1 MSIVDTTGDPTGYE
15 IGDDCRLFTIQRSGA
30 WFHPPSETTFHP
42 THMCEKHK
50 VAWVDVPESLRWF
63 FGIHW
68 AGITRL
74 TPRLIAEHI
83 VENEMELDRVKAA
96 FNFFIQYRQHSFT
109 HYESNGLTRYRM
121 AKKPL
126 EMVTLSWD
134 KRGIASVIQDNECY
148 LHERLDNGGLSKV
161 EAKVFSMLPDI
172 RMRTLVQADTNK
184 LVQLDLN
191 NNQITNA
198 LSKIEM
204 TISRSHHPDLKK
216 VIKAAIDDAFSIKFD
231 NLWLS
236 HVLLGKHPDSQWAEH
251 TLYAYHVLETEEQH
265 SITDEFKAW
274 LATHHAQGM
283 VDFTMPENDIKA
295 SKMLTQCK
303 ASMAECIIAL
313 ARLKQMHL
321 DTYALYGIAHP
332 NTSEDDEHE

>member
-1 MSIVDTTGDPTGYE
+1 MLGEDGDF
-15 IGDDCRLFTIQRSGA
+15 LQHFSMM
-30 WFHPPSETTFHP
+30 ET
-42 THMCEKHK
+42 HK

-74 TPRLIAEHI
+74 TPRLIAEYI

-148 LHERLDNGGLSKV
+148 LHERLSNGGLSKV

-172 RMRTLVQADTNK
+172 RMQTLVQADTNK
-184 LVQLDLN
+184 LVNLDLSSS
-191 NNQITNA
+191 QIIDG
-198 LSKIEM
+198 LSQIELIILN
-204 TISRSHHPDLKK
+204 TSSPVIKK
-216 VIKAAIDDAFSIKFD
+216 AIKAAIDDAFSIKFQQV
-231 NLWLS
+231 WLS
-236 HVLLGKHPDSQWAEH
+236 HVLLGKHPDSQWSESM
-251 TLYAYHVLETEEQH
+251 LYAYHVLETEEQH
-265 SITDEFKAW
+265 SITDEFKTW
-274 LATHHAQGM
+274 LATQHTQGM
-283 VDFTMPENDIKA
+283 LDFTMPENDIKA
-295 SKMLTQCK
+295 SKMLAQCK
-303 ASMAECIIAL
+303 ASMAECILAL

-321 DTYALYGIAHP
+321 DTYALYDIARP